1 MQYREIRIDLNTEFA
16 EHLTELFWEREL
28 NYQECDQSTLDAPP
42 PGRTRFQLY
51 LPLEESPPAPAA
63 PEEAEA
69 EAVDVEEL
77 LAAVHE
83 QVPEGAQLQIES
95 RDRHDD
101 EWRDAWK
108 KYFATRRIGRIA
120 IVPSWERQ
128 SHQAEPG
135 EITLWLDPGRAFGTG
150 GHATTRLC
158 LSLIDR
164 LHQQAAQEA
173 PLVAELLTQETLAPQ
188 ILDAGC
194 GCGVLA
200 IAALK
205 LWPKARALGVLY
217 QGLRA
222 PDPKLRAQAAQAA
235 HHAVAGEKHHRHEQG
250 AEPELPVF
258 GVDVGEHMVSRHEDD
273 RTDQRSIKAARTA
286 EDEDQQQFGGAVERQ
301 HIQRDELRGLR
312 QQRPGDS
319 GVEGADGVDGR

>member
-128 SHQAEPG
+128 SHKAEPG

-173 PLVAELLTQETLAPQ
+173 PLVAELLTQQTGAPQ

-205 LWPKARALGVLY
+205 LWPNARALGVDIDPEAVAVTMENAEEN
-217 QGLRA
+217 GVHLRTEA
-222 PDPKLRAQAAQAA
+222 ATTPLDELTAQFPLILANLTGPTLLELAKALAARLLPGGVMLISGVLQTEAAQVTARFEKFGLKRVLHEGEEEWASLKFVVAA
-235 HHAVAGEKHHRHEQG
+235 
-250 AEPELPVF
+250 
-258 GVDVGEHMVSRHEDD
+258 
-273 RTDQRSIKAARTA
+273 
-286 EDEDQQQFGGAVERQ
+286 
-301 HIQRDELRGLR
+301 
-312 QQRPGDS
+312 
-319 GVEGADGVDGR
+319 